1 MPRRAFTL
9 IELLIVI
16 AIIALLIGIALPALR
31 GARTSAQTL
40 KCLINMKSFA
50 AATNGYA
57 MDYKDQV
64 FPALPRSKW
73 PDGPRL
79 WPGDGIPDIP
89 RASIWAQDVKGR
101 KRVPGLLWPYLANN
115 QSVGECPGNKRRST
129 SGSEQENIWFTST
142 GVDFDY
148 TFFDEVEGTRLGCQT
163 SFAYIPPRTDAT
175 QFNLRANAAVTLT
188 RMPGIPLFVEE
199 NTKFNNEKSR
209 DGMWGNEDQLS
220 TRHGGNQ
227 RSGTPGRSSHIA
239 WLDGSST
246 LFVPPGDLRED
257 IEDGRDFKALSIYI
271 SLSNRDADWY
281 ALSDMAGRYPR
292 GKNATWNMPY
302 GFVNAP
308 KP

>member
-1 MPRRAFTL
+1 MSRRAFTL

-16 AIIALLIGIALPALR
+16 AIIALLLSIGLPALR
-31 GARTSAQTL
+31 GARASAQTL

-50 AATNGYA
+50 AATTSYA

-64 FPALPRSKW
+64 FPALPRTKW
-73 PDGPRL
+73 PNGTRV
-79 WPGDGIPDIP
+79 WPGDGIPEIP

-101 KRVPGLLWPYLANN
+101 QRVPGLLWPYLANN
-115 QSVGECPGNKRRST
+115 QNVGECPSNKRRST
-129 SGSEQENIWFTST
+129 TGSESENIWFTST

-148 TFFDEVEGTRLGCQT
+148 TFFDEVEGSRLGSQT
-163 SFAYIPPRTDAT
+163 AVAYIPPRTDAS

-188 RMPGIPLFVEE
+188 RMRNIPVFVEE
-199 NTKFNNEKSR
+199 STKFNNEKSR

-227 RSGTPGRSSHIA
+227 RSGTTGRGSHIA
-239 WLDGSST
+239 WLDASAS

-257 IEDGRDFKALSIYI
+257 IEDGRDFKALYIYA
-271 SLSNRDADWY
+271 SRSGRDNDWY
-281 ALSDMAGRYPR
+281 AVSDMAGRYPPN
-292 GKNATWNMPY
+292 KPSWIMPY
-302 GFVNAP
+302 GFLNAP

>member
-1 MPRRAFTL
+1 
-9 IELLIVI
+9 
-16 AIIALLIGIALPALR
+16 
-31 GARTSAQTL
+31 
-40 KCLINMKSFA
+40 
-50 AATNGYA
+50 
-57 MDYKDQV
+57 
-64 FPALPRSKW
+64 
-73 PDGPRL
+73 
-79 WPGDGIPDIP
+79 
-89 RASIWAQDVKGR
+89 
-101 KRVPGLLWPYLANN
+101 
-115 QSVGECPGNKRRST
+115 
-129 SGSEQENIWFTST
+129 
-142 GVDFDY
+142 
-148 TFFDEVEGTRLGCQT
+148 
-163 SFAYIPPRTDAT
+163 
-175 QFNLRANAAVTLT
+175 
-188 RMPGIPLFVEE
+188 
-199 NTKFNNEKSR
+199 
-209 DGMWGNEDQLS
+209 MWGNEDQLS